1 MIKRLYNSWHIT
13 NDGEREADRQMVLP
27 GKMED
32 ESIFVMHSLRISSR
46 FHRVQMSGECDF
58 VIFSKLG
65 IMVAE
70 VKGGIMG
77 YGSADHK
84 DHGFYRLTG
93 DDRRDPVKNPFVQ
106 ADENAHAIQSFL
118 REKGQLNIFVG
129 SVVCF
134 PECVFDCDG
143 MEYKYLWHRGCDKE
157 WLPMIMD
164 SQREQ
169 IAEFYE
175 KQDERNV
182 AMRITWEILD
192 EARMGALTEILKPEF
207 DPRRSLSQARLNLGE
222 SERRLEEGLHILH
235 GLSENQR
242 IMVQGPPGS
251 GKSTYAFDLIVGLC
265 KSKEKKGLYL
275 CWNEF
280 LAARM
285 NHKLQQALSENPPD
299 SIRALAYYHFLEEL
313 ATLAGDP
320 TLMPTYDSVAKG
332 EFGHMIYACLG
343 KLHKAKKLPKY
354 DFIVADEAQDLFEM
368 GLDQVIKSLLKV
380 NNPLQKGNYYIFFDD
395 NQAFPRFA
403 NLDGYI
409 RTRETLKEASAYYVQ
424 FANLRVN
431 TGHGITELIQDTGRG
446 QMDPQKAYGNDVK
459 FISWKTPAEVPGL
472 LKQYID
478 QEKAISHCT
487 SENMMALFT
496 ADLLKEDSPLKEI
509 IKKEAT
515 LELLT
520 IDNLDNPSG
529 KVRYTTALRAKGL
542 EWDTVFLVCS
552 SLTDPKNLFQL
563 FIGASRAKGKVYVMY
578 WRTGELSLSPQ

>member
-1 MIKRLYNSWHIT
+1 MIKRLYNPWQIT
-13 NDGEREADRQMVLP
+13 NDGEREADRQMILP

-32 ESIFVMHSLRISSR
+32 EPIFVMHSLRISSR
-46 FHRVQMSGECDF
+46 YHRVQMSGECDF
-58 VIFSKLG
+58 VIFSRLG
-65 IMVAE
+65 IIVVE
-70 VKGGIMG
+70 VKGGIIG
-77 YGSADHK
+77 YGSSDNHDHC
-84 DHGFYRLTG
+84 FYRLTG
-93 DDRRDPVKNPFVQ
+93 DDHREPVKNPFTQ

-143 MEYKYLWHRGCDKE
+143 VEYKYLWHRGCVKE

-164 SQREQ
+164 SQRVQ

-182 AMRITWEILD
+182 AMRITWETLD
-192 EARMGALTEILKPEF
+192 EARIGALTEILKPEF
-207 DPRRSLSQARLNLGE
+207 VPRRSLSQARLNLGE
-222 SERRLEEGLHILH
+222 SERRLEEGVHILH

-265 KSKEKKGLYL
+265 KSKEKIGLYL

-285 NHKLQQALSENPPD
+285 NHKLQHALSENLPD

-313 ATLAGDP
+313 ATLTGD
-320 TLMPTYDSVAKG
+320 TSLMPTFDSVAKG
-332 EFGHMIYACLG
+332 EFGHLVHECLG
-343 KLHKAKKLPKY
+343 RLHKAKKLPKY
-354 DFIVADEAQDLFEM
+354 DFIVADEAQDLFDM

-395 NQAFPRFA
+395 NQAFPRYA
-403 NLDGYI
+403 NLDAYI

-431 TGHGITELIQDTGRG
+431 TGHGITELIHDAGRG
-446 QMDPQKAYGNDVK
+446 QMDPQQAYGNDVK

-472 LKQYID
+472 LRQYIN
-478 QEKAISHCT
+478 QEQTLSKCT
-487 SENMMALFT
+487 PENMVVLFT

-509 IKKEAT
+509 IKKESI

-520 IDNLDNPSG
+520 IDNLNNPSG
-529 KVRYTTALRAKGL
+529 KVRYTTALRSKGL
-542 EWDTVFLVCS
+542 EWNSVFLVCS
-552 SLTDPKNLFQL
+552 SLSDTKNLFQL
-563 FIGASRAKGKVYVMY
+563 FIGASRAKGKVYVIY
-578 WRTGELSLSPQ
+578 FS